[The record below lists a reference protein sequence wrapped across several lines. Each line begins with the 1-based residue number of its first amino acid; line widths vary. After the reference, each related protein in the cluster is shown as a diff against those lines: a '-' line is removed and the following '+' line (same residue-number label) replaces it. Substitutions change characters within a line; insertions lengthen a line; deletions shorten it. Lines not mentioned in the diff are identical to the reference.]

1 MVVLAIA
8 VVHAE
13 RLERRPAR
21 VSAAAPGTAMRH
33 GEQAT

>member
-1 MVVLAIA
+1 VVLAIA

-21 VSAAAPGTAMRH
+21 AAEVAGSAAMRRR
-33 GEQAT
+33 EQAT

>member
-1 MVVLAIA
+1 VLAIA

-13 RLERRPAR
+13 RLERQPAR
-21 VSAAAPGTAMRH
+21 AGAATPGTAMRH